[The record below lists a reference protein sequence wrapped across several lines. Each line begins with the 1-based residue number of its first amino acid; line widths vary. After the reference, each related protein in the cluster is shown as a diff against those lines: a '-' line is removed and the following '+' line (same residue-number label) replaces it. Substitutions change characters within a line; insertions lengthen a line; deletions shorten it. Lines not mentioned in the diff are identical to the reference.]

1 MNKPVLII
9 AVVGAVAT
17 ATIALQKPPAV
28 PPDTLKLLDS
38 YDDLMNDLELL
49 KKGEM
54 GVGRLVD
61 VNDLSLKRSQPPGV
75 GTMSRARSHAKD
87 ALRNL
92 RILNRGSGEH
102 FVGDGLIAPK
112 GKELYAAWSPGTVKP
127 AEREALD
134 ALARYARASMF
145 NEPKRIVT
153 RPVGEGYATAKPI
166 LFRHKSCMDCH
177 AGKKV
182 GDVAAIAVVTW
193 RPKL

>member
-17 ATIALQKPPAV
+17 ATVALQKPQAV

-38 YDDLMNDLELL
+38 YDELMNDLELL

-54 GVGRLVD
+54 GVSRLVD
-61 VNDLSLKRSQPPGV
+61 VNDFSLKR
-75 GTMSRARSHAKD
+75 MSKARSHAKD
-87 ALRNL
+87 AIRKLRT
-92 RILNRGSGEH
+92 LNRASGEH

-134 ALARYARASMF
+134 ALARYARTSMF

-153 RPVGEGYATAKPI
+153 RTVGEGYATAKPI

-177 AGKKV
+177 SGKKV

-193 RPKL
+193 KPKQ